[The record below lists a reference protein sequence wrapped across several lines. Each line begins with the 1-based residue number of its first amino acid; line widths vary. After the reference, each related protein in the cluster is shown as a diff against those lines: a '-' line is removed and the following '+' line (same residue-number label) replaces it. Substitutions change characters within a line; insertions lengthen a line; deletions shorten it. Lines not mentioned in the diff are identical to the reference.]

1 MATFAIEIGKQLP
14 ISLVK
19 RNQYNVRGHLDP
31 NTWVLEIHGFA
42 IRGFSFPPKP
52 ANCKDPLL
60 AKNLTCKK
68 TRNEKVIVVP
78 IVHISFSK
86 AVFGAIAFTVTILK

>member
-31 NTWVLEIHGFA
+31 NTWVLEIHCFA

-52 ANCKDPLL
+52 ANCKDP
-60 AKNLTCKK
+60 
-68 TRNEKVIVVP
+68 P
-78 IVHISFSK
+78 IRDRPYMTSD
-86 AVFGAIAFTVTILK
+86 ARGLGGFTQI